1 MKFSDLPLKPTS
13 RALRQFAAA
22 WFIFFLA
29 IALRQAFARG
39 HPTAGWMLGAIASI
53 GLLGLVK
60 PFIVR
65 WLFIGATVAAF
76 PIGWLVTQLMLAI
89 MFYLVLTPVA
99 LVFRWRGRDELQ
111 LKRKTEQADFWVSR
125 DKQPEAGEYLKQF

>member
-29 IALRQAFARG
+29 IALRQALAHG
-39 HPTAGWMLGAIASI
+39 HKTTGWILGAIACI

-60 PFIVR
+60 PFVVR

-76 PIGWLVTQLMLAI
+76 PIGWLVTQLILAI

-111 LKRKTEQADFWVSR
+111 LKRKTEQTSFWVSR
-125 DKQPEAGEYLKQF
+125 DEPPKAEDYLKQF